1 MKDVTTSQRL
11 TRRRIVARVR
21 RWRTRLLLERWTVG
35 VEVGPDLEEESEAS
49 CIARPE
55 YLTMTLRFDP
65 AKIEPG
71 ELDAYVIHELLH
83 AYIWPLANLA
93 ERMAG
98 DDPAKQEA
106 VRVEEETLAT
116 ALERVVVA
124 LTRGRT
130 T

>member
-1 MKDVTTSQRL
+1 MTDAKTSQRL

-21 RWRTRLLLERWTVG
+21 RWRTRLLLERWAVQ
-35 VEVGPDLEEESEAS
+35 VEVGEDTEEQSEAS

-55 YLTMTLRFDP
+55 YLTMDLRFDP
-65 AKIEPG
+65 AKIDPA
-71 ELDAYVIHELLH
+71 ELDAYVVHELLH

-98 DDPAKQEA
+98 DDPAKREA

-116 ALERVVVA
+116 ALERVVLA
-124 LTRGRT
+124 LTRGAA
-130 T
+130 